1 MKQISR
7 ISPCVFTNQYD
18 EYNNPLYN
26 YNEEIIVG
34 ADAARYRNGEG
45 SYSCVMGQGTESTT
59 SYQTVVGKYN
69 ATNENALFLI
79 GNGTSSA
86 KSNIVEVYTN
96 KFTINKNLE
105 VKGTS
110 YFADNI
116 EVFGNGTFTN
126 VYTTTAT
133 INKLDVESTATV
145 KRIITEEAQVTNLS
159 SNSLTVATS
168 ATVKNLTVNSNL
180 IVNTKTTVE
189 NLIVNTKATI
199 KDLVINNHITRNNG
213 TETYITNKYA
223 YSKDEVNDKIDYLKT
238 YIDKEINKIKEIIDI
253 DDSVYSQRFL
263 NIKKNVN
270 AVSSDTGSQRIL
282 PWYF

>member
-18 EYNNPLYN
+18 KYNNPLFN

-45 SYSCVMGQGTESTT
+45 SYSCVMGQGTNSTT
-59 SYQTVVGKYN
+59 SYQTVVGRYN

-105 VKGTS
+105 VRGTS

-126 VYTTTAT
+126 VYATTAT
-133 INKLDVESTATV
+133 IDKLNVEGTAT
-145 KRIITEEAQVTNLS
+145 IQD
-159 SNSLTVATS
+159 
-168 ATVKNLTVNSNL
+168 L
-180 IVNTKTTVE
+180 I
-189 NLIVNTKATI
+189 
-199 KDLVINNHITRNNG
+199 INNHITRFDG
-213 TETYITNKYA
+213 TKYITTTYA
-223 YSKDEVNDKIDYLKT
+223 YSKNEVDGLISKLNEKIDDIEEYINHRFEVLESQELAELKEMLSNLSVKVEGIEANHNKSENIINDKLETLRNRVCYLGIYPTK
-238 YIDKEINKIKEIIDI
+238 
-253 DDSVYSQRFL
+253 VYGMLYFDR
-263 NIKKNVN
+263 NIV
-270 AVSSDTGSQRIL
+270 T
-282 PWYF
+282 P